1 MRLARLLLVFNLV
14 LPNLV
19 CANVAVVKV
28 SGCARNGGAGE
39 KAAGA
44 GGDGAVAGSTGR
56 KHWASGLN
64 ARVTYK
70 TKDNLLQKIQRFS
83 LIIDMIL
90 YILTLEYLNSEV
102 EFDSI
107 LLTCLIFLSKISF
120 TYFSVSPLIG
130 GTLIAAEEHLHRPFF
145 SNAV

>member
-1 MRLARLLLVFNLV
+1 MRLARLLLVFSLV

-19 CANVAVVKV
+19 CANVAVVNV

-44 GGDGAVAGSTGR
+44 GGDGAAAGSTGR

-70 TKDNLLQKIQRFS
+70 ANNNLLHIVNK
-83 LIIDMIL
+83 
-90 YILTLEYLNSEV
+90 T
-102 EFDSI
+102 
-107 LLTCLIFLSKISF
+107 IFLQI
-120 TYFSVSPLIG
+120 
-130 GTLIAAEEHLHRPFF
+130 
-145 SNAV
+145 